1 MKRNLLLL
9 ILGVATLITSCAPK
23 VKVIEN
29 PIFEQTLTRILDI
42 SRVEI
47 SDSTTLVTVDVTYYP
62 NYWIMFS
69 KETRI
74 EVEGQEFV
82 ATAIEGAEFDK
93 QFWLPE
99 SGKATLKL
107 TFPPISKKA
116 KSMNFIEG
124 HKDSDWKIYDIDLTG
139 RKKEIAKWHP
149 ELPEELRK
157 EINDMEIPKP
167 ILEKGRTKVRIHLM
181 GFKDGMDSSIELKAS
196 SSAFVNDDKKV
207 IYDPEK
213 GYAET
218 ELLLFG
224 STRYNIW
231 NRNMNGV
238 FWVAPNDEMDVY
250 VDCHQFTKTVYTR
263 REGRDE
269 YMPAS
274 IFTTGV
280 YSDYN
285 NATSTRKGWIIFPRN
300 IINEFSY
307 KMSADDYIAKIKEV
321 RDFYLDSL
329 DRRSDLRPIDKK
341 INKLMIDSHCCE
353 LAMHADENFMAAF
366 KREHNDI
373 EWRDI
378 AKHYTP
384 PTLTADFYK
393 AALQGIDL
401 NDESFLMTT
410 NNPIFYFN
418 RNLKILNLPDGN
430 VYKEQNIFFW
440 DLLDKAQDLTITAE
454 EMALAQ
460 KFKNQL
466 FYEALQHLYIET
478 QRKYAAAQGK
488 AKIEHTPA
496 VDDDKLLETIIAP
509 HKGKVV
515 IVDFWFV
522 GCSGCYMDFER
533 YASLKKKSELKDVVW
548 IYIDRESPL
557 VPYTTCIAD
566 LDGIHYRFTKEQ
578 WDAVGEKYGFSAA
591 PTYFFVEKDGTYRH
605 REDLRQPNN
614 LESALKEM
622 LKR

>member
-1 MKRNLLLL
+1 ML
-9 ILGVATLITSCAPK
+9 IVSCTPE

-250 VDCHQFTKTVYTR
+250 VDCRQFTKTVYTR

-280 YSDYN
+280 
-285 NATSTRKGWIIFPRN
+285 
-300 IINEFSY
+300 FSLRSCSSF
-307 KMSADDYIAKIKEV
+307 K
-321 RDFYLDSL
+321 F
-329 DRRSDLRPIDKK
+329 RR
-341 INKLMIDSHCCE
+341 
-353 LAMHADENFMAAF
+353 
-366 KREHNDI
+366 
-373 EWRDI
+373 
-378 AKHYTP
+378 
-384 PTLTADFYK
+384 
-393 AALQGIDL
+393 
-401 NDESFLMTT
+401 
-410 NNPIFYFN
+410 
-418 RNLKILNLPDGN
+418 
-430 VYKEQNIFFW
+430 
-440 DLLDKAQDLTITAE
+440 
-454 EMALAQ
+454 
-460 KFKNQL
+460 
-466 FYEALQHLYIET
+466 
-478 QRKYAAAQGK
+478 
-488 AKIEHTPA
+488 
-496 VDDDKLLETIIAP
+496 
-509 HKGKVV
+509 
-515 IVDFWFV
+515 
-522 GCSGCYMDFER
+522 
-533 YASLKKKSELKDVVW
+533 
-548 IYIDRESPL
+548 
-557 VPYTTCIAD
+557 
-566 LDGIHYRFTKEQ
+566 
-578 WDAVGEKYGFSAA
+578 
-591 PTYFFVEKDGTYRH
+591 
-605 REDLRQPNN
+605 
-614 LESALKEM
+614 
-622 LKR
+622 